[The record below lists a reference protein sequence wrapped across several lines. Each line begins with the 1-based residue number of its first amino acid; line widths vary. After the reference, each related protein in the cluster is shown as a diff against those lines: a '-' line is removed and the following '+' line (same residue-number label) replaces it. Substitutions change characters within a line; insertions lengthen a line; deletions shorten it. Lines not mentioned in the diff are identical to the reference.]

1 MGQQPTDHP
10 EEWME
15 KGKPPIAMHRLGR
28 FLQRGGAWVAG
39 QGILLMAVALLAVC
53 FRGGG
58 FPIVV
63 VAGVALMLVGA
74 GVALAGAMAL
84 GRNLTPF
91 PKPSAQ
97 AQLVRH
103 GIYAVIRHPL
113 YTSVIAVALGWALV
127 WQSWPSLLVAVT
139 LIPFF
144 SAKARR
150 EERWLRE
157 KFPEYAAYEQR
168 VRRFIPGIY

>member
-1 MGQQPTDHP
+1 MQRMTQ
-10 EEWME
+10 
-15 KGKPPIAMHRLGR
+15 
-28 FLQRGGAWVAG
+28 FFQRGGAWVAG
-39 QGILLMAVALLAVC
+39 QGLLLGAIVLLTVVY
-53 FRGGG
+53 RGDE
-58 FPIVV
+58 FQIVV
-63 VAGVALMLVGA
+63 VVIGVVLMVVGA

-103 GIYAVIRHPL
+103 GIYAMIRHPL
-113 YTSVIAVALGWALV
+113 YTSVIAAALGWALV
-127 WQSWPSLLVAVT
+127 WQSWPALLVAAM

-144 SAKARR
+144 HAKARR